1 MLFVFNASAFGP
13 FLNARFSFL
22 SYAHRDIKPFIPNLI
37 RSIETP
43 KEVPEIVHLLSA
55 TTFVQ
60 TVNFAA
66 LSVMSPLLVRGLGER
81 ATATKRQCA
90 RIIENMTKLVDEPQ
104 DVAPFLP
111 KLLPLLEVA
120 KVYSL
125 CLLLDLLL
133 FSTRHSFYLLCTS
146 FLGLVFMLAFCT
158 CCMWPLRRW
167 HCFRALLLI
176 NPSLHPL

>member
-1 MLFVFNASAFGP
+1 M
-13 FLNARFSFL
+13 
-22 SYAHRDIKPFIPNLI
+22 
-37 RSIETP
+37 
-43 KEVPEIVHLLSA
+43 
-55 TTFVQ
+55 Q

-120 KVYSL
+120 KVY
-125 CLLLDLLL
+125 
-133 FSTRHSFYLLCTS
+133 F
-146 FLGLVFMLAFCT
+146 
-158 CCMWPLRRW
+158 
-167 HCFRALLLI
+167 
-176 NPSLHPL
+176 